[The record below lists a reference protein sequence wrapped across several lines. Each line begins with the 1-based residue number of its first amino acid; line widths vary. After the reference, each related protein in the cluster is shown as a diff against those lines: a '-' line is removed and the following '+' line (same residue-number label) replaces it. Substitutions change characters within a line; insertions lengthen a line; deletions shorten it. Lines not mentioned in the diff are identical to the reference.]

1 MNTEN
6 LVAKHVKNVPPSG
19 IRKFFDIASERKDA
33 ISLGVGEPDFITPW
47 NIREKAINSI
57 ERGRTHYTS
66 NHGSPDLRRAV
77 LDYLEKRFG
86 VYYNLNQCMITVGA
100 SEALDLV
107 FRAILE
113 PGDEVLIPAPSYVS
127 YEPGVTF
134 AHGIAVGVETYEKD
148 DFILTPESIERAVTP
163 HTKAIVIPYPNNPTG
178 GIMTKE
184 QLDAIKPVIVK
195 HDLFVISDEIY
206 AELTYGG
213 LRHASIAE
221 NFEDRTLLINGF
233 SKAFAMTGWRLGYA
247 CGPKPII
254 DAMVKIHQ
262 YSMLCAPIMSQDA
275 GLEALTYE
283 MHTDFEQVR
292 NMTMQYDRRRLLI
305 VDGFRQM
312 GLSCFEPRGAF
323 YAFPNITSTGLSSE
337 EFCTRLL
344 NAKNVACVPGN
355 AFGPGGEGFIRCSY
369 ASSMNNIVEALK
381 RIGEFVEELKHA

>member
-1 MNTEN
+1 
-6 LVAKHVKNVPPSG
+6 
-19 IRKFFDIASERKDA
+19 
-33 ISLGVGEPDFITPW
+33 
-47 NIREKAINSI
+47 
-57 ERGRTHYTS
+57 
-66 NHGSPDLRRAV
+66 
-77 LDYLEKRFG
+77 
-86 VYYNLNQCMITVGA
+86 
-100 SEALDLV
+100 
-107 FRAILE
+107 
-113 PGDEVLIPAPSYVS
+113 
-127 YEPGVTF
+127 
-134 AHGIAVGVETYEKD
+134 
-148 DFILTPESIERAVTP
+148 
-163 HTKAIVIPYPNNPTG
+163 
-178 GIMTKE
+178 
-184 QLDAIKPVIVK
+184 
-195 HDLFVISDEIY
+195 
-206 AELTYGG
+206 
-213 LRHASIAE
+213 
-221 NFEDRTLLINGF
+221 NGF

>member
-148 DFILTPESIERAVTP
+148 EFILTPESIERAVTP

-344 NAKNVACVPGN
+344 NA
-355 AFGPGGEGFIRCSY
+355 
-369 ASSMNNIVEALK
+369 
-381 RIGEFVEELKHA
+381 